1 VKIYGMAMV
10 LAIAPLAIDS
20 QTPAVDCDHRTAQDY
35 VSTTRQERVADYI
48 RSLVYPQAF
57 LYAGTLAGIDQAT
70 DRPREWGQGSAGYAN
85 RFGHAFALNVVTMTL
100 QDGFAQ
106 GLGEDNR
113 YFRSGRRG
121 VARRLEYAL
130 ASPFLAR
137 RPDGARSISISAL
150 GGVAGGSLLQEA
162 WQPPSTRG
170 IGYAGR
176 TFGLTFAFRMSLD
189 VVREFAPRPVAD
201 LLR

>member
-1 VKIYGMAMV
+1 MALV
-10 LAIAPLAIDS
+10 LAVAPLGMHA

-35 VSTTRQERVADYI
+35 VSTTRQERAADYV

-57 LYAGTLAGIDQAT
+57 LYVGALAGINQAT
-70 DRPREWGQGSAGYAN
+70 GRPREWGEGSAGYAS
-85 RFGHAFALNVVTMTL
+85 RFGHDFALNIVTMSL
-100 QDGFAQ
+100 QDGFAL

-113 YFRSGRRG
+113 YFRSGRHG

-130 ASPFLAR
+130 ASPLLAR
-137 RPDGARSISISAL
+137 HADGARSISISAL
-150 GGVAGGSLLQEA
+150 GGVAGGSLIQEI

-176 TFGLTFAFRMSLD
+176 SFGLTFALRMGLD